1 MILILAS
8 AGDRSMTSVTVDRE
22 MIEDISSSFSRRKSS
37 RILIGTIISE
47 GPPGVNVYN
56 MS

>member
-1 MILILAS
+1 MA
-8 AGDRSMTSVTVDRE
+8 SVTVERD
-22 MIEDISSSFSRRKSS
+22 MIEEMSSSFSRSKSS